1 LGEFHDKVKML
12 HAGSPMSLV
21 RQQAAFLGHVRDLLE
36 KAGELGFLVTGG
48 ELFRTK
54 EQQALYVQNGLSKT
68 MNSRHL
74 KRLAVDLHF
83 FIEQAN
89 GALTQ
94 VEDVNTLQPLGDFW
108 ENLDPAN
115 RWGGNWKNFKDTPH
129 FERREDDHSVARVET
144 MEQSERMVS
153 THLISA
159 PVGVRCPNHR
169 DDVETIQRMLNFWVH
184 KNLPGLETPL
194 TTDGLFGPKTL
205 GAITGF
211 QQAVVDLSSP
221 DGIISVGGLTM
232 AELCRELPHEI
243 DNLFLSM
250 VYIKASKKDIDLY
263 TPHICRTLEKY
274 AINTPGRQ
282 AHFLAQTG
290 HESGELRFREE
301 IADGRAY
308 ENRRDLGNTRPG
320 DGPKFKGRGL
330 IQLTGRANYQAY
342 GRDLG
347 RVDELLSTPEIVAE
361 DPALCVDVAGWYWDR
376 RGLNESA
383 DQDDLEDGTRKINGG
398 LNGLEDRQRILDR
411 AGALLN
417 TAGQHQDNG
426 TLE

>member
-1 LGEFHDKVKML
+1 ML
-12 HAGSPMSLV
+12 YVGPPMSLV
-21 RQQAAFLGHVRDLLE
+21 RQQAAFLGHVRDLLG

-83 FIEQAN
+83 FIEQTN

-94 VEDVNTLQPLGDFW
+94 IEDVNTLQPLGDFW
-108 ENLDPAN
+108 ENLDSAN
-115 RWGGNWKNFKDTPH
+115 RWGGNWKSFQDTPH
-129 FERREDDHSVARVET
+129 FERREDTHAGTRAETAGQSDRRVG
-144 MEQSERMVS
+144 

-159 PVGVRCPNHR
+159 SVGIRCPNHR
-169 DDVETIQRMLNFWVH
+169 DDVETIQRLLNFWVH

-205 GAITGF
+205 AAITGF
-211 QQAVVDLSSP
+211 QQKRVDIASP
-221 DGIISVGGLTM
+221 DGIISAGGPTL
-232 AELCRELPHEI
+232 AELCRKLPHGI
-243 DNLFLSM
+243 NDLFLSL
-250 VYIKASKKDIDLY
+250 VYIKASNQDIDLLV
-263 TPHICRTLEKY
+263 PHICRTLEKY
-274 AINTPGRQ
+274 AIDTPMRQ

-301 IADGRAY
+301 IADGSAY
-308 ENRRDLGNTRPG
+308 ENRQDLGNTRPG

-347 RVDELLSTPEIVAE
+347 RENELLSTPEIVAE
-361 DPALCVDVAGWYWDR
+361 DPALCVDVAGWYWGR
-376 RGLNESA
+376 RGLNEPA
-383 DQDDLEDGTRKINGG
+383 DQDDLEDVTRKINGG
-398 LNGLEDRQRILDR
+398 LNGLADRQRILGR
-411 AGALLN
+411 ARALLN
-417 TAGQHQDNG
+417 MAGQYKDNG